1 MTDTAIRSRNE
12 IPEDDTWDLESI
24 YPTREAFEAA
34 FKKTEAALADITAF
48 KGRLAEGPDTLSAYF
63 KTVERVVQDV
73 GKIFVYSRL
82 KYATDTANQDAAA
95 LNDRGGGLFARFQ
108 AAASFGDP
116 ELMAIGFDT
125 LREWMQEKAE
135 LAILKQYLN
144 ELEQRAAHV
153 RSSDVE
159 ELLGAVQDPFR
170 TSSATH
176 GVLAN
181 ADVSFKPAVDSKGN
195 AHEVTHSNI
204 SQHSGKL
211 FYSTDRDLR
220 RSAWENYADGHLA
233 YRNTMA
239 NALAAGVKQDVF
251 MARARKYDS
260 SLAAALG
267 AGYIPPEVF
276 HSLIDTYKANIPT
289 WHRYWEVRKK
299 ALKLKELYVY
309 DTRAAL
315 TEKMPT
321 LTFDKAFEWISEGMK
336 PLGEEYVGIMRNGV
350 LEERWVD
357 RYPNKGKRSGAF
369 SSGFYGTHPYI
380 MMSFN
385 DDIFGLSTLA
395 HELGHSMHSY
405 FSRREQPLIYSD
417 YGLFVAEVAS
427 NFNQALVRDYLLK
440 TQTDR
445 DLQIAIIEEAMSNF
459 HRYFFLMPTL
469 ARFELEIHERAERG
483 QGLTAQGMI
492 DLMAD
497 LMSEGYGPGVVVDR
511 ERTGSL
517 WMQFSTHLYLNF
529 YVFQYATGISGAHA
543 LAERVLNG
551 GAEERNA
558 FLSMLEAGGSVYPL
572 DALKL
577 AGVDLRGP
585 EAVEKTFAVLSS
597 YVDRLE
603 TLVG

>member
-1 MTDTAIRSRNE
+1 MTEQPIRSRNE
-12 IPEDDTWDLESI
+12 IPAADTWDLESI
-24 YPTREAFEAA
+24 YPSGAAFEKA
-34 FKKTEAALADITAF
+34 FAETEAALPEIGAF
-48 KGRLAEGPDTLSAYF
+48 KGRLAEGPETILAYF
-63 KTVERVVQDV
+63 KTVERIVQEV

-82 KYATDTANQDAAA
+82 KYATDTTDQDAAA

-108 AAASFGDP
+108 AAAAFGDP
-116 ELMAIGFDT
+116 ELMAIGFDR
-125 LREWMQEKAE
+125 LREWMQENKE
-135 LAILKQYLN
+135 FLLFKQYLA

-153 RSSDVE
+153 RSGEVE

-181 ADVSFKPAVDSKGN
+181 ADVTFKPAVDSKGN
-195 AHEVTHSNI
+195 EHEVTHSNI
-204 SQHSGKL
+204 SQHSGAL

-220 RSAWENYADGHLA
+220 RSAWEHYADGHIA
-233 YRNTMA
+233 FKNTMA

-260 SLAAALG
+260 ALAAALG
-267 AGYIPPEVF
+267 EGFIPAEVF
-276 HSLIDTYKANIPT
+276 HSLIDTYQANIPT

-299 ALKLKELYVY
+299 ALGLKEMHVY

-315 TEKMPT
+315 TENMPA
-321 LTFDKAFEWISEGMK
+321 LTFDQAFDWISAGLK
-336 PLGEEYVGIMRNGV
+336 PLGDEYVGIMRNGV

-369 SSGFYGTHPYI
+369 SSGFYGTHPFI

-385 DDIFGLSTLA
+385 NDIFGLSTLA

-405 FSRREQPLIYSD
+405 FSRRDQPLIYSN

-427 NFNQALVRDYLLK
+427 NFNQALVREHLLK
-440 TQTDR
+440 TQSDR

-483 QGLTAQGMI
+483 EGLTAQSMS

-517 WMQFSTHLYLNF
+517 WMQFSVHLYLNF

-551 GAEERNA
+551 GEKERA
-558 FLSMLEAGGSVYPL
+558 AYLAMLKAGGSVYPL
-572 DALKL
+572 DALKM
-577 AGVDLRGP
+577 AGVDLTGP
-585 EAVEKTFAVLSS
+585 EAVEKTFAVLAE
-597 YVDRLE
+597 YVNRLE
-603 TLVG
+603 ALVG

>member
-1 MTDTAIRSRNE
+1 MTDQPIRSRTE

-24 YPTREAFEAA
+24 YATREAFEAA
-34 FKKTEAALADITAF
+34 FKQAEASLAEVSAF
-48 KGRLAEGPDTLSAYF
+48 KGRLAEGPETLLEYF
-63 KTVERVVQDV
+63 KTAERVIQEV

-82 KYATDTANQDAAA
+82 KYATDTTDQDAAA
-95 LNDRGGGLFARFQ
+95 LSDRGGGLFARFQ
-108 AAASFGDP
+108 ATAAFTDP
-116 ELMAIGFDT
+116 ELMAVGFDT

-135 LAILKQYLN
+135 LAVLRQYLN

-153 RSSDVE
+153 RSGEVE

-170 TSSATH
+170 TASNTH

-181 ADVSFKPAVDSKGN
+181 ADVTFKPAVDSEGN
-195 AHEVTHSNI
+195 EHEVAHSSI
-204 SQHSGKL
+204 SQHSGAL
-211 FYSTDRDLR
+211 FYSTDRELR
-220 RSAWENYADGHLA
+220 RSAWQNYADGHTA
-233 YRNTMA
+233 YRHSMA

-251 MARARKYDS
+251 MARARRYES

-267 AGYIPPEVF
+267 QSFIPVEVF
-276 HSLIDTYKANIPT
+276 HSLIATYQANIPT
-289 WHRYWEVRKK
+289 WHRYWDVRKK
-299 ALKLKELYVY
+299 ALGLDEMHVY

-315 TEKMPT
+315 TGNMPA
-321 LTFDKAFEWISEGMK
+321 LTFDQAFDWISTGMK
-336 PLGEEYVGIMRNGV
+336 PLGDEYVGIMRNGV

-369 SSGFYGTHPYI
+369 SSGFYGTHPFI

-469 ARFELEIHERAERG
+469 ARFELEIHQRAERG
-483 QGLTAQGMI
+483 EGLTAQGMT

-551 GAEERNA
+551 GADERNA
-558 FLSMLEAGGSVYPL
+558 YLSMLEAGGSVYPL
-572 DALKL
+572 DALRL
-577 AGVDLRGP
+577 AGVDLTGP
-585 EAVEKTFAVLSS
+585 EPVEKTFKVLAE

-603 TLVG
+603 KLVA

>member
-1 MTDTAIRSRNE
+1 MTEQPIRARNE
-12 IPEDDTWDLESI
+12 IPEADTWDLESI
-24 YPTREAFEAA
+24 YASRDEFEKA
-34 FKKTEAALADITAF
+34 FKKGEAALADVSAF
-48 KGRLAEGPDTLSAYF
+48 KGRLAEGADTLAAFY
-63 KTVERVVQDV
+63 KTYERVIQQI
-73 GKIFVYSRL
+73 GKLFVYGRL
-82 KYATDTANQDAAA
+82 KYATDTTDQDAAA
-95 LNDRGGGLFARFQ
+95 LNDRVTGLFARFQ
-108 AAASFGDP
+108 AAAAFSDP

-125 LREWMQEKAE
+125 LREWMQQKAE
-135 LAILKQYLN
+135 LAVLKQYLD

-153 RSSDVE
+153 RSGEVE

-181 ADVSFKPAVDSKGN
+181 ADLTFKPAVDSRGN
-195 AHEVTHSNI
+195 EHEVAHSSI

-211 FYSTDRDLR
+211 FYSTDRELR
-220 RSAWENYADGHLA
+220 RTAWENYADAHIA
-233 YRNTMA
+233 HQHSMA

-251 MARARKYDS
+251 MARARRYGS
-260 SLAAALG
+260 SLEAALG
-267 AGYIPPEVF
+267 QGFIPVEVF

-289 WHRYWEVRKK
+289 WHRYWEVRRK
-299 ALKLKELYVY
+299 ALGLDEMHVY

-315 TEKMPT
+315 TENMPA
-321 LTFDKAFEWISEGMK
+321 LTFDQAFEWISAGMK
-336 PLGEEYVGIMRNGV
+336 PLGEEYVGVMRDGV
-350 LEERWVD
+350 LEQRWVD

-369 SSGFYGTHPYI
+369 SSGFYGTHPFI

-385 DDIFGLSTLA
+385 SDIFGLSTLA
-395 HELGHSMHSY
+395 HELGHSMHSF

-427 NFNQALVRDYLLK
+427 NFNQALVRDYLLR

-445 DLQIAIIEEAMSNF
+445 DLQIAIIEEALSNF

-483 QGLTAQGMI
+483 EGLTAQAMT

-551 GAEERNA
+551 GADERNA
-558 FLSMLEAGGSVYPL
+558 YLSMLEAGGSVYPL

-577 AGVDLRGP
+577 AGVDLTSP
-585 EAVEKTFAVLSS
+585 EPVEKTFKVLAS

-603 TLVG
+603 KLLF